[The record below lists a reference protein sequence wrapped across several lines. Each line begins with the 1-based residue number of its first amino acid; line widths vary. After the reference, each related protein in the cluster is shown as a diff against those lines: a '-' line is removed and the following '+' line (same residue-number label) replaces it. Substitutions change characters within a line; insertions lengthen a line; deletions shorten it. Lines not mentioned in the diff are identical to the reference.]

1 MKSENDRP
9 NGRSKNMPVL
19 PPCNEVVVLDFE
31 TTGLSSDYD
40 RVIEVGALLIKNHKI
55 TAEFVELMNPGV
67 NLPSFITSLTGISN
81 GMLKGKPKPELI
93 MPKLVNFIEDRP
105 IIAHNASFDKR
116 FLMAELSRAR
126 LAINNPFLCTMRLA
140 KKLIP
145 DANSYKLA
153 DIADH
158 VGIRVNSKSSHRALC
173 DIKVTA
179 KLWKYL
185 HTEVVN
191 QTGIRSLNHQHF
203 QDVMSKG
210 IKIINGK
217 K

>member
-1 MKSENDRP
+1 MKDKNDRP
-9 NGRSKNMPVL
+9 NSRSKNTPVM
-19 PPCNEVVVLDFE
+19 PPCNEVAVLDFE

-55 TAEFVELMNPGV
+55 IDEFVELMNPGV
-67 NLPSFITSLTGISN
+67 DLPYFITSLTGISSS
-81 GMLKGKPKPELI
+81 MLKGKPKPERI
-93 MPKLVNFIEDRP
+93 MPKLVKFIEDRP

-116 FLMAELSRAR
+116 FLMAELSRAK

-145 DANSYKLA
+145 DANSYKLT

-158 VGIRVNSKSSHRALC
+158 VGIRVNSKSSHRALF
-173 DIKVTA
+173 DVKVTA

-185 HTEVVN
+185 HADVVN
-191 QTGIRSLNHQHF
+191 RTGIRSLTHKHF
-203 QDVMSKG
+203 EDVMSKG
-210 IKIINGK
+210 IK
-217 K
+217 